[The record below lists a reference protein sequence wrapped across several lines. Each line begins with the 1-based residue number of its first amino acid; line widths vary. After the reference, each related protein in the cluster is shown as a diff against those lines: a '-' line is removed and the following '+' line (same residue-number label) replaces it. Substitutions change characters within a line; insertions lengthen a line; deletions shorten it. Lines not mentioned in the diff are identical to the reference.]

1 MNEWQLVG
9 YVGAGLIGL
18 FGFSFGI
25 FWKIIQDVKK
35 SAHARL
41 DRMENRMTD
50 YVKSSEINGQLRK
63 IDTSLVEMRADS
75 NTKFTSLTDR
85 IDNLILLVNGTRN
98 A

>member
-1 MNEWQLVG
+1 LG
-9 YVGAGLIGL
+9 Y
-18 FGFSFGI
+18 FGRSF
-25 FWKIIQDVKK
+25 KMSKK